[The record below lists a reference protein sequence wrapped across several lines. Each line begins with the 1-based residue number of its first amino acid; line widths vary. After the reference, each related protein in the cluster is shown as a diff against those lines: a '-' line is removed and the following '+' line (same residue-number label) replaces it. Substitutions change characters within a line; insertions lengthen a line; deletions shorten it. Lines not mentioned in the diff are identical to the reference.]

1 MASASPVHKAQVPQI
16 LLTGLVKILK
26 RGEELRSQRHQPKRI
41 GPLRG
46 GNKRRSMAKRLEG
59 LSVRQRSSS
68 AWRLCRLSP
77 FDSQPEVWPS
87 PSGVKH
93 VLEKLKNMS
102 LIDKSQKMLNQESF
116 LRELISKKQIQLK
129 KLIKENKEKQMRRV
143 MFESL
148 TLGVPQFQ
156 HLNLMDMA
164 VLQQLIYQ
172 KLDEI
177 DGKTKNLNEK
187 VIDNENQ
194 AA

>member
-1 MASASPVHKAQVPQI
+1 MARKKVRIAYITNNSARRATFRKRKEGMMKK
-16 LLTGLVKILK
+16 LRELTT
-26 RGEELRSQRHQPKRI
+26 
-41 GPLRG
+41 
-46 GNKRRSMAKRLEG
+46 
-59 LSVRQRSSS
+59 
-68 AWRLCRLSP
+68 LCGIDACAVIYSP

-87 PSGVKH
+87 PFGVKH
-93 VLEKLKNMS
+93 VLEKFKNMS
-102 LIDKSQKMLNQESF
+102 LIEKSQKMLNQESF

-129 KLIKENKEKQMRRV
+129 KLRKENKEKQMRRV

-156 HLNLMDMA
+156 HLNLMDMG

-194 AA
+194 TA